1 MKQKDKISAIC
12 VIILVCISSFMRW
25 YVFEVDIKTNI
36 ILAIISIFVLSS
48 TIVFFRN
55 LYGYFDRVLPY
66 DSGIAKR
73 LVLQIII
80 TFLFLSALTQL
91 VLYLAIHV
99 FTIEKFDYLVRIEF
113 THLAKVT
120 GYVTQV
126 LAVVLLNV
134 AHFTY
139 YSLQKWQEN
148 SLRASNLE
156 KEKSQVQFDNLKN
169 QLNPHFLFNS
179 LTSLDSLIQENPLL
193 AREFLQQLSKIFRY
207 VLKSKEKGLVSLE
220 TELGFIKNY
229 VSLLKTRFG
238 KALQVNFEIAED
250 TLDLQITPVTLQI
263 LIENAIKHNIVNEN
277 NPLTICI
284 KSEENTLSIENNVQ
298 KKKQVES
305 SNGQGLLNLRT
316 LYSFLSDREIEISEN
331 GEIFMVTIPLI

>member
-1 MKQKDKISAIC
+1 MKQNNKIAAIC
-12 VIILVCISSFMRW
+12 VFILVGITTFLRW
-25 YVFEVDIKTNI
+25 YVFEVDTQTNI
-36 ILAIISIFVLSS
+36 LLAFISIFVLF
-48 TIVFFRN
+48 TTVAFFKK
-55 LYGYFDRVLPY
+55 LYWYLDGVLPY
-66 DSGIAKR
+66 DTGIARR
-73 LVLQIII
+73 LALQSII
-80 TFLFLSALTQL
+80 TFVFLCLLTQM
-91 VLYLAIHV
+91 VLYLGIHV
-99 FTIEKFDYLVRIEF
+99 FKIDKFDFLVKSEL

-120 GYVTQV
+120 GYLTQI
-126 LAVVLLNV
+126 LAVVLLNL

-139 YSLQKWQEN
+139 YSLQKWREN
-148 SLRASNLE
+148 SLRATNLE

-193 AREFLQQLSKIFRY
+193 AREFLQQLSKVFRY

-229 VSLLKTRFG
+229 VSLLQTRFG
-238 KALQVNFEIAED
+238 EALQVNFEIVED
-250 TLDLQITPVTLQI
+250 TLDLHITPVTLQI

-284 KSEENTLSIENNVQ
+284 RSKGDTLSIENNIQ

-305 SNGQGLLNLRT
+305 SNGQGLMNLRT
-316 LYSFLSDREIEISEN
+316 LYSFLSDRQIEVSEN
-331 GEIFMVTIPLI
+331 GGIFMVLIPLI